1 MEHNST
7 ILNREGAY
15 PSILNRHRSN
25 DWNRMPASVE
35 VVSCA
40 RLHFGMFSFGS
51 AAMRSYGGVGLSINQ
66 PGIHLSAFRN
76 EPGENRRTEGDIQA
90 CGPMAARAISCATH
104 AMQAWNL
111 IQENGCRIVIHSAPR
126 DHVGL
131 GSGTQLAMSIALA
144 IRQLF
149 RVVLPGDGLEVFKQ
163 GGVSEP
169 LGAALASAVQRM
181 GRSNIG
187 LQAFCG
193 GGLLVEAG
201 RFVPSVPSENNTQSD
216 RWRNPLLRR
225 VHLPQQWRA
234 VLVVLRNAVGLSGD
248 QERMAFSG
256 LPHVSRSVTAELARI
271 AFLELLPAAIEHDF
285 ELFSEAVG
293 HYGALAG
300 EAFSSVSASLPYAT
314 ALARIQGVLVDN
326 ECQAVGQS
334 SWGPAVFA
342 LCPSDDSAQSLVR
355 RVRELQDFRDSDLLI
370 AELNSQGAVTG
381 DHFTEES
388 L

>member
-1 MEHNST
+1 MP
-7 ILNREGAY
+7 NRY
-15 PSILNRHRSN
+15 SL
-25 DWNRMPASVE
+25 
-35 VVSCA
+35 CA
-40 RLHFGMFSFGS
+40 
-51 AAMRSYGGVGLSINQ
+51 
-66 PGIHLSAFRN
+66 
-76 EPGENRRTEGDIQA
+76 
-90 CGPMAARAISCATH
+90 
-104 AMQAWNL
+104 
-111 IQENGCRIVIHSAPR
+111 R

-169 LGAALASAVQRM
+169 LGAAAASAVQRM

-248 QERMAFSG
+248 QEHGICRSAARFSQC
-256 LPHVSRSVTAELARI
+256 HRR
-271 AFLELLPAAIEHDF
+271 
-285 ELFSEAVG
+285 
-293 HYGALAG
+293 AG
-300 EAFSSVSASLPYAT
+300 THCIS
-314 ALARIQGVLVDN
+314 
-326 ECQAVGQS
+326 
-334 SWGPAVFA
+334 
-342 LCPSDDSAQSLVR
+342 
-355 RVRELQDFRDSDLLI
+355 
-370 AELNSQGAVTG
+370 
-381 DHFTEES
+381 
-388 L
+388 